1 MQQVSLIKSASLPR
15 EVIIKYD
22 EAKVNGLERA
32 AQKRNSQRRESSRE
46 AALIAPQMEDIHPP
60 SSSW

>member
-15 EVIIKYD
+15 EVMIKYD

-32 AQKRNSQRRESSRE
+32 AQKRNSDGR
-46 AALIAPQMEDIHPP
+46 ALEELPL
-60 SSSW
+60 